1 MPYYRRTHRYA
12 TRVVGKQK
20 FSTFNNSRV
29 VQPLIPQAGEG
40 SNFTSVILIQNTAQ
54 QLAFVPPIMKIKHL
68 KVTIQF
74 PGQMQSIVDNN
85 IATRAYL
92 MFVPEGYDLLNG
104 SDVDNQGQIVG
115 VIKDHPEWIMQS
127 KAITFDTLRV
137 ATASF
142 YSRINR
148 NLNSGDR
155 ICLVL
160 LTQWL
165 PNLQGVQ
172 KPLNITGTVNFSYA
186 TRSN

>member
-12 TRVVGKQK
+12 TRVVGRQK
-20 FSTFNNSRV
+20 YSTYSNSRV
-29 VQPLIPQAGEG
+29 IQPLVPQNGEG
-40 SNFTSVILIQNTAQ
+40 SNFTFAQLIQNTTQ

-92 MFVPEGYDLLNG
+92 MFIPEGYDALNG

-127 KAITFDTLRV
+127 KAVQLDTLRV
-137 ATASF
+137 ATATF

-155 ICLVL
+155 IGVIL
-160 LTQWL
+160 LTQWM

-172 KPLNITGTVNFSYA
+172 KPLNLTGTINFSYA